1 MFIQKR
7 VIVLS
12 ILGGSMAFAQN
23 IVHQP
28 VNPNGVTPVHTSLD
42 HISILELPEK
52 ITRVAAGSDAVQVE
66 WHDNNVFIK
75 PVKNGLA
82 TNLMVWTEHQFSS
95 YELVAPGP
103 VSEMTSALLP

>member
-1 MFIQKR
+1 MLIQKS

-42 HISILELPEK
+42 HISILALPEK
-52 ITRVAAGSDAVQVE
+52 ITRVAAGSDAMQIE
-66 WHDNNVFIK
+66 WHENSVFIK
-75 PVKNGLA
+75 PLKPGQS
-82 TNLMVWTEHQFSS
+82 TNLMVWTEHQI
-95 YELVAPGP
+95 LD
-103 VSEMTSALLP
+103 L

>member
-1 MFIQKR
+1 MLIQKS

-42 HISILELPEK
+42 HISILATARK
-52 ITRVAAGSDAVQVE
+52 DYSRCSGKRCDA
-66 WHDNNVFIK
+66 DRM
-75 PVKNGLA
+75 A
-82 TNLMVWTEHQFSS
+82 R
-95 YELVAPGP
+95 
-103 VSEMTSALLP
+103 